1 MSAVSEIILSEDALN
16 FFLTRLAVR
25 ITTLQLSE
33 FPLRDD
39 IDIIVFD
46 LDDTLWPCMPTIHY
60 AEKILYQWLEQNF
73 SRITD
78 RLNPEEMIESRKQFT
93 LRDERFTIDLSLLRY
108 EFLQQLACEAGYDP
122 KAVSEA
128 GFDIFYEARQQVQFY
143 EDVLPC
149 LERLHKR
156 YRLGAIS
163 NGNANIGR
171 VGLGHL
177 MEHSV
182 SASELKIAKPD
193 KLIFHHLIE
202 RFGVSA
208 SRVLYVGDDPEFDV
222 IGPQNAG
229 LQAIWINRDNS
240 AWPEHLPRPKF
251 QISNLH
257 ELELLLR

>member
-1 MSAVSEIILSEDALN
+1 MTAP
-16 FFLTRLAVR
+16 
-25 ITTLQLSE
+25 QLSE

-73 SRITD
+73 PRITD
-78 RLNPEEMIESRKQFT
+78 RHNPEEMIESRKQFT
-93 LRDERFTIDLSLLRY
+93 LRDERFAIDLSLLRY
-108 EFLQQLACEAGYDP
+108 EFLQQLAYEAGYDS
-122 KAVSEA
+122 KVVSKA
-128 GFDIFYEARQQVQFY
+128 GFDIFYEARQQVEFY

-156 YRLGAIS
+156 YRLGAIT

-193 KLIFHHLIE
+193 KLIFHKLVE
-202 RFGVSA
+202 RFGVPPG
-208 SRVLYVGDDPEFDV
+208 RVLYVGDHPEIDV
-222 IGPQNAG
+222 IGSQNAG
-229 LQAIWINRDNS
+229 LQAVWINREYN
-240 AWPEHLPRPKF
+240 AWPENLAKPGH

-257 ELELLLR
+257 ELELLLN